1 MFITKAEI
9 TKELVEEDCWVRL
22 SPKEKKMFLAYCI
35 NGLDE
40 NEAYKDVYV
49 DEDSDRANPFP
60 AKKAAKIVAKDDFQE
75 CFDIYAELLRETAA
89 VKTNAHLFNI
99 YWNMACYSV
108 FDFIDENGEFRY
120 KSVEEAQERLGIKA
134 VAIQSIDTTMHPR
147 DPDRTIRK
155 VNFVSREKALK
166 ELAKFSKFYGEQEGS
181 AGSGLDQVIVNTS
194 AATYTKE
201 QDDARRKELKLVA
214 EET

>member
-1 MFITKAEI
+1 MFITKVEI

-49 DEDSDRANPFP
+49 DEDSDRANQFP

-166 ELAKFSKFYGEQEGS
+166 ELAKFSKFYGEQE
-181 AGSGLDQVIVNTS
+181 AGGGAGMGQIIINAANPEFNPEDDEKNRREFGLV
-194 AATYTKE
+194 
-201 QDDARRKELKLVA
+201 
-214 EET
+214 